1 LPGADVSGLTSL
13 AGGGVVGVGSGAEAG
28 GGGGAS
34 SFFLQ
39 PAKVKAQANT
49 VMIENDMNSFFILA
63 SRYTKL
69 SRYVLRICGFYIQP
83 HTCVLLEPFIKATR
97 QFSIGRSSA
106 VRGGKI
112 AKVESLQEMIAA

>member
-13 AGGGVVGVGSGAEAG
+13 AGGDGGVGSGAGAEAGG

-49 VMIENDMNSFFILA
+49 VIVENDKSSFFILA
-63 SRYTKL
+63 SNYTKV
-69 SRYVLRICGFYIQP
+69 SRYLLRICGFYIQP
-83 HTCVLLEPFIKATR
+83 HT
-97 QFSIGRSSA
+97 SA
-106 VRGGKI
+106 
-112 AKVESLQEMIAA
+112 

>member
-13 AGGGVVGVGSGAEAG
+13 AGGAVGSGAGVEAG

-49 VMIENDMNSFFILA
+49 VIIENDMNSFFILA
-63 SRYTKL
+63 SRYTKV